1 MTLLPGSRLGPYEIV
16 APIGAPGRRDIELH
30 VDPNLEPL
38 NGYSPFDQLMAPR
51 S

>member
-1 MTLLPGSRLGPYEIV
+1 MIRSHLGPYQL
-16 APIGAPGRRDIELH
+16 PTPLGARGRRDIELH

-38 NGYSPFDQLMAPR
+38 HGYSPFDQLMAPR

>member
-1 MTLLPGSRLGPYEIV
+1 VIGSRLGPYQIFT
-16 APIGAPGRRDIELH
+16 PLGALGRRDVEIQ

-38 NGYSPFDQLMAPR
+38 HGYPPFDQLMAPR

>member
-1 MTLLPGSRLGPYEIV
+1 MIGSRLGPYEIV
-16 APIGAPGRRDIELH
+16 GALGARGRRDIGLH

-38 NGYSPFDQLMAPR
+38 HGYSPFDQLMAPR